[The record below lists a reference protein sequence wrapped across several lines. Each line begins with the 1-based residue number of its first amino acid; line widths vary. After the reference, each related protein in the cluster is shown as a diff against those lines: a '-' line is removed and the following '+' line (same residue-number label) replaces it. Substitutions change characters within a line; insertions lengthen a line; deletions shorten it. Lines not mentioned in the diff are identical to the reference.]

1 MEFLFVLT
9 GLLFLALLWRLVPK
23 PDIDRPH
30 LISTRSARGGL
41 TLRGVRNAL
50 FALFMVAVILSAYFD
65 SSEAGNE
72 SRGAMIGAFIFWGG
86 IILMFRTPNL
96 ISESTGFGSSG
107 ASAPNPAESGG
118 YQLQWGDR
126 TVTYDLRG
134 AAERWVTRIVF
145 WFMLINAL
153 AVVL

>member
-9 GLLFLALLWRLVPK
+9 GLLFLALLWRLIPK

-50 FALFMVAVILSAYFD
+50 VALFMVGVILSAYLD
-65 SSEAGNE
+65 PSETGNE
-72 SRGAMIGAFIFWGG
+72 GRGAMIGAFIFWATA
-86 IILMFRTPNL
+86 ILVCRTPRAFAEGMGVGFADNP
-96 ISESTGFGSSG
+96 TGS
-107 ASAPNPAESGG
+107 G

-126 TVTYDLRG
+126 MLTNDLRSV
-134 AAERWVTRIVF
+134 AERWVTRIVF

>member
-30 LISTRSARGGL
+30 LISTPNARGGL
-41 TLRGVRNAL
+41 TLRSVRNAL
-50 FALFMVAVILSAYFD
+50 LALFMVAVILSAHLEP
-65 SSEAGNE
+65 SEAGNE
-72 SRGAMIGAFIFWGG
+72 SRGAMIGAFIFWATA
-86 IILMFRTPNL
+86 ILVFRTPRAFA
-96 ISESTGFGSSG
+96 EGTGIGFADSPVGGS
-107 ASAPNPAESGG
+107 G

-126 TVTYDLRG
+126 MLTDDLRSV
-134 AAERWVTRIVF
+134 AERWVTRIAF
-145 WFMLINAL
+145 LIMLYNAL